1 MEMDITVKIPDG
13 EYCDGCKFLNQY
25 THQLVNIFGDPTGNM
40 DEGWECKYYNSRLD
54 AQDHG
59 CHIKVKKCF
68 DCNMAANKHNEAW
81 MMIATYVLIL
91 MLMNQE
97 RGHTDEQRS
106 NPDVCS
112 F

>member
-1 MEMDITVKIPDG
+1 MKMDITVKIPDG

-68 DCNMAANKHNEAW
+68 NCNTMAAYKHNEAW
-81 MMIATYVLIL
+81 MMIATALLL
-91 MLMNQE
+91 MLMNQG